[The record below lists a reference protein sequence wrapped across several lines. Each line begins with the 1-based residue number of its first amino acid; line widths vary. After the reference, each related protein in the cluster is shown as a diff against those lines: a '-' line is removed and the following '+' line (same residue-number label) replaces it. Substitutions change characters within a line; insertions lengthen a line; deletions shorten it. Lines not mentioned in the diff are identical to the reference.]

1 MIIFYTLSWFI
12 LPGRGRHAVIY
23 SSKRLL
29 KSTISSDPQNNIAV
43 IGKAGVT
50 VITFIT
56 KETEAYLKVK
66 RVGKQQNLDMNPG
79 GPRML

>member
-1 MIIFYTLSWFI
+1 M
-12 LPGRGRHAVIY
+12 IY
-23 SSKRLL
+23 SSKGLL
-29 KSTISSDPQNNIAV
+29 ESTISSAPQKNIAV

-50 VITFIT
+50 LITFIT

-66 RVGKQQNLDMNPG
+66 RVGKQQNLGMNPG